1 MKSVL
6 NIVLLAVCGGLVAMS
21 PLAISW
27 EDSLYDQRMI
37 WWVERHPR
45 SEEIVLIGLD
55 QPPRDYVCGSFST
68 RDQPTAHTPL
78 AGILEALDTLSP
90 KAVALAFHLPDCEA
104 LKHLGAKLAP
114 LRNRGIPLVLIPP
127 KPTSGERNI
136 PRTLLLQSLHIEDD
150 PDWYRV
156 QYGDTLSMMAQRF
169 RTTVATLKSLNLL
182 SDDTIHIGQRLRVS
196 QRAEGLSS
204 PLPAMHMTAIGSL
217 QVKTHTAPDGVLRT
231 VAWSGS
237 SVPPVG
243 SVLADLL
250 SPGGDTPT
258 DSTLRL
264 RSGIPENRTWHI
276 AYSEPWDVTPRP
288 FHYQSLDNFSA
299 LDERAKEVL
308 ITDKVVIL
316 FDATEEFQ
324 VRTPRGERVP
334 RAYIHA
340 QLLLNRLTGMTITT
354 APPWQT
360 VCLVLLGSVAM
371 VSLYR
376 FKHYRRWSDSTP
388 AVIWLYPLGWA
399 LLLVL
404 IYGLGQYKA
413 FLMAQY
419 MVPVIPPLVAI
430 GIAAIGVAILTWQ
443 QSFARLASRM
453 EGMQSERDVM
463 LDERARLLETA
474 EGNTEEVLEMN
485 RQLHEKDAAI
495 LLLKVEQ
502 ERQKNIQRQFL
513 PHTVAL
519 TPLQDADMAAL
530 QQQAA
535 AVGILTRDEGMLR
548 AFHQLQQ
555 LANIPKAPVY
565 IFGET
570 GTGKERYAKA
580 LHRLSARAKGPFET
594 INMGELTGD
603 KLLAR
608 LFGQEKGGF
617 TGIESRQ
624 GLFHLA
630 DQGTLFLDEIANLD
644 MEGQRQILRVLED
657 GSFTPLGGRAAVVT
671 DVRLVIA
678 TNKNL
683 KKEWAAGRFM
693 EDLYHRLTRGGI
705 IRLIPLRNRAKDDL
719 QLLAESLLTNH
730 CQTISRLPVPRLT
743 EEARDWILTQP
754 WPGNVRELDG
764 VLFRSLLANP
774 NALTIQQEH
783 LVHAVDTDVTPAP
796 GEHAAPPTGPALS
809 PVVPDPFTTP
819 MSDEQFME
827 LFCQYQGAIGE
838 VAEHLGLHRDRVRLR
853 VKGLALEAICQGEG
867 PNHEQSC
874 ERMLR
879 GHSLSRASR
888 RKLEKKLQGYWETLV
903 KTCQDWTSP
912 EDVKTAIW
920 QQNENMPSRKHYLRD
935 LDAFIQRHYVS
946 LTKP

>member
-1 MKSVL
+1 MKSVV

-21 PLAISW
+21 PLAMSW
-27 EDSLYDQRMI
+27 EDRLYDQRMV
-37 WWVERHPR
+37 WWVEPHPR

-55 QPPRDYVCGSFST
+55 QSPRDYVCGSFST
-68 RDQPTAHTPL
+68 RDQATTQTPL
-78 AGILEALDTLSP
+78 TSMLEALVTLSP

-127 KPTSGERNI
+127 KLTTGERNI

-156 QYGDTLSMMAQRF
+156 QFGDTLSMMAQRF
-169 RTTVATLKSLNLL
+169 RTTVATLKSLNQL

-196 QRAEGLSS
+196 QQGEGSSSLS
-204 PLPAMHMTAIGSL
+204 PNMHMTAIGSL
-217 QVKTHTAPDGVLRT
+217 EVKTQTAPDGVLRT
-231 VAWSGS
+231 VNWSDS
-237 SVPPVG
+237 SVSPVG

-250 SPGGDTPT
+250 SPGGKTHT
-258 DSTLRL
+258 DFPLQR
-264 RSGIPENRTWHI
+264 RSGIPKNQSWHI
-276 AYSEPWDVTPRP
+276 AYSEPWDGPTRP
-288 FHYQSLDNFSA
+288 FHSQSLDNFSA
-299 LDERAKEVL
+299 LDELAKNAL
-308 ITDKVVIL
+308 ITNKTVIL

-340 QLLLNRLTGMTITT
+340 QLLLNRLTGSTIIT
-354 APPWQT
+354 APLWQT
-360 VCLVLLGSVAM
+360 LCLILLGSIAM

-376 FKHYRRWSDSTP
+376 FTHYRRWSERTP
-388 AVIWLYPLGWA
+388 AVIWLYPLGVA
-399 LLLVL
+399 LLLTL
-404 IYGLGQYKA
+404 LYGLGQYQA
-413 FLMAQY
+413 FLMTQY

-430 GIAAIGVAILTWQ
+430 GIAAMGVAFLTWQ
-443 QSFARLASRM
+443 QSFSRLASRM
-453 EGMQSERDVM
+453 EAMQSERDTM
-463 LDERARLLETA
+463 LDERARLIETT
-474 EGNTEEVLEMN
+474 EGNTEEVLNVN
-485 RQLHEKDAAI
+485 RQLHEKEAAI
-495 LLLKVEQ
+495 LLLQVEQ
-502 ERQKNIQRQFL
+502 ERHKNIQRRFL
-513 PHTVAL
+513 PHTVTL
-519 TPLQDADMAAL
+519 SPLQNADMAAL
-530 QQQAA
+530 QQQAT

-555 LANIPKAPVY
+555 LANIPHAPVY

-570 GTGKERYAKA
+570 GTGKERYAQA
-580 LHRLSARAKGPFET
+580 LHRLSDRAKGPFET

-617 TGIESRQ
+617 TGVESRQ

-630 DQGTLFLDEIANLD
+630 DKGTLFLDEIANLD
-644 MEGQRQILRVLED
+644 MEGQRQILRVLET
-657 GSFTPLGGRAAVVT
+657 GSFTPLGGKTAVVT

-705 IRLIPLRNRAKDDL
+705 IRLIPLRNRTKDDL
-719 QLLAESLLTNH
+719 QLLTESLLTDH
-730 CQTISRLPVPRLT
+730 CQHPSRHPVPQLT
-743 EEARDWILTQP
+743 EEARDWIHTQP
-754 WPGNVRELDG
+754 WPGNIRELDG

-774 NALTIQQEH
+774 DALTIQQEH
-783 LVHAVDTDVTPAP
+783 LLQAVDTDTTPASD
-796 GEHAAPPTGPALS
+796 EHPAPSTGPTPSTTA
-809 PVVPDPFTTP
+809 PDPFPTQ
-819 MSDEQFME
+819 MSDERFME

-853 VKGLALEAICQGEG
+853 VKGLALEAMCQGEG
-867 PNHEQSC
+867 PDHERSC

-879 GHSLSRASR
+879 GHSLSRTAR

-903 KTCQDWTSP
+903 KTCRDWTSP
-912 EDVKTAIW
+912 DETITAIW
-920 QQNENMPSRKHYLRD
+920 EQNENMLARKHYLRD
-935 LDAFIQRHYVS
+935 LETFIRQHHSS

>member
-6 NIVLLAVCGGLVAMS
+6 KIVLLAGCGGLVAMS
-21 PLAISW
+21 PLAIPW
-27 EDSLYDQRMI
+27 ENTLYDKRMV
-37 WWVERHPR
+37 WWVERQPL
-45 SEEIVLIGLD
+45 SAEIVLIGLD
-55 QPPRDYVCGSFST
+55 QPPQDYVCGSFSI
-68 RDQPTAHTPL
+68 RDQPTLPTPL
-78 AGILEALDTLSP
+78 VGMFQALDTLSP

-104 LKHLGAKLAP
+104 LNHLGAKLAP
-114 LRNRGIPLVLIPP
+114 LRSRGIPLVLIPP

-156 QYGDTLSMMAQRF
+156 QFGDTLSMMAQRF
-169 RTTVATLKSLNLL
+169 RTTVAELKSLNHL
-182 SDDTIHIGQRLRVS
+182 SDDTIHIGQRLRVH
-196 QRAEGLSS
+196 RRGEGSSS
-204 PLPAMHMTAIGSL
+204 PPPDMNMTAIGSL
-217 QVKTHTAPDGVLRT
+217 QVKTYTAPDGVLRT

-237 SVPPVG
+237 SIPPLG

-250 SPGGDTPT
+250 SPGGSAHT

-264 RSGIPENRTWHI
+264 RSRAPENRTWHI
-276 AYSEPWDVTPRP
+276 AYSEPWNGTPRP
-288 FHYQSLDNFSA
+288 FHYQSLNNFSA
-299 LDERAKEVL
+299 LDQQAKASL

-334 RAYIHA
+334 RAFIHA
-340 QLLLNRLTGMTITT
+340 QLLLNRLTGMTITM
-354 APPWQT
+354 APPWLT
-360 VCLVLLGSVAM
+360 VCLILLGSVTM

-376 FKHYRRWSDSTP
+376 FKHYRRWSANTP
-388 AVIWLYPLGWA
+388 AIIWLYPLGWA
-399 LLLVL
+399 LLLAL
-404 IYGLGQYKA
+404 MYGLGQYKA
-413 FLMAQY
+413 FLMAQF
-419 MVPVIPPLVAI
+419 MVPVIPPLVTI
-430 GIAAIGVAILTWQ
+430 GIAAMGVAILTWQ
-443 QSFARLASRM
+443 QSFAHMASRM
-453 EGMQSERDVM
+453 EEMQSERDAM

-474 EGNTEEVLEMN
+474 EGNTEEIVEMN
-485 RQLHEKDAAI
+485 HQLQEKDAAI

-513 PHTVAL
+513 PPAVVL
-519 TPLQDADMAAL
+519 KPLQNADMATL

-535 AVGILTRDEGMLR
+535 AMGILTRDEGMLR
-548 AFHQLQQ
+548 AFYQLQQ
-555 LANIPKAPVY
+555 LAKIPNAPVY

-570 GTGKERYAKA
+570 GTGKELYAKA
-580 LHRLSARAKGPFET
+580 LHRLSDRAQGPFET

-617 TGIESRQ
+617 TGVESRK

-657 GSFTPLGGRAAVVT
+657 GSFTPLGGKAAVVT
-671 DVRLVIA
+671 DVRLIIA
-678 TNKNL
+678 TNKNM

-693 EDLYHRLTRGGI
+693 EDLYYRLTRGGI
-705 IRLIPLRNRAKDDL
+705 IRLIPLRNRTKEDL
-719 QLLAESLLTNH
+719 QLLAESLLTDH
-730 CQTISRLPVPRLT
+730 CQNISRHPVPRMT
-743 EEARDWILTQP
+743 EEARDWILAQP

-774 NALTIQQEH
+774 DTLTIHREH
-783 LVHAVDTDVTPAP
+783 LVHAVDTDVIPTP
-796 GEHAAPPTGPALS
+796 GDHAVPPTGPPLS
-809 PVVPDPFTTP
+809 PVVPEPFTTP
-819 MSDEQFME
+819 MSDEQFMA
-827 LFCQYQGAIGE
+827 LFCRYQGAIGE

-853 VKGLALEAICQGEG
+853 VKGLALEAMCKGEG

-879 GHSLSRASR
+879 GHPLTRAAR
-888 RKLEKKLQGYWETLV
+888 RKLEKKLQGYWKTLV
-903 KTCQDWTSP
+903 KICQD
-912 EDVKTAIW
+912 
-920 QQNENMPSRKHYLRD
+920 
-935 LDAFIQRHYVS
+935 
-946 LTKP
+946 

>member
-1 MKSVL
+1 
-6 NIVLLAVCGGLVAMS
+6 
-21 PLAISW
+21 
-27 EDSLYDQRMI
+27 
-37 WWVERHPR
+37 
-45 SEEIVLIGLD
+45 
-55 QPPRDYVCGSFST
+55 
-68 RDQPTAHTPL
+68 
-78 AGILEALDTLSP
+78 
-90 KAVALAFHLPDCEA
+90 
-104 LKHLGAKLAP
+104 
-114 LRNRGIPLVLIPP
+114 
-127 KPTSGERNI
+127 
-136 PRTLLLQSLHIEDD
+136 
-150 PDWYRV
+150 
-156 QYGDTLSMMAQRF
+156 
-169 RTTVATLKSLNLL
+169 
-182 SDDTIHIGQRLRVS
+182 
-196 QRAEGLSS
+196 
-204 PLPAMHMTAIGSL
+204 
-217 QVKTHTAPDGVLRT
+217 
-231 VAWSGS
+231 
-237 SVPPVG
+237 
-243 SVLADLL
+243 
-250 SPGGDTPT
+250 
-258 DSTLRL
+258 
-264 RSGIPENRTWHI
+264 
-276 AYSEPWDVTPRP
+276 
-288 FHYQSLDNFSA
+288 
-299 LDERAKEVL
+299 
-308 ITDKVVIL
+308 
-316 FDATEEFQ
+316 
-324 VRTPRGERVP
+324 
-334 RAYIHA
+334 
-340 QLLLNRLTGMTITT
+340 
-354 APPWQT
+354 
-360 VCLVLLGSVAM
+360 
-371 VSLYR
+371 
-376 FKHYRRWSDSTP
+376 
-388 AVIWLYPLGWA
+388 
-399 LLLVL
+399 
-404 IYGLGQYKA
+404 
-413 FLMAQY
+413 
-419 MVPVIPPLVAI
+419 
-430 GIAAIGVAILTWQ
+430 
-443 QSFARLASRM
+443 
-453 EGMQSERDVM
+453 
-463 LDERARLLETA
+463 
-474 EGNTEEVLEMN
+474 
-485 RQLHEKDAAI
+485 
-495 LLLKVEQ
+495 
-502 ERQKNIQRQFL
+502 
-513 PHTVAL
+513 
-519 TPLQDADMAAL
+519 MAAL

-555 LANIPKAPVY
+555 LANIPNAPVY

-705 IRLIPLRNRAKDDL
+705 IRLIPLRNRTRDDL
-719 QLLAESLLTNH
+719 QLLTESLLTDH

-754 WPGNVRELDG
+754 WPGNIRELDG

-774 NALTIQQEH
+774 DALTIQQEH
-783 LVHAVDTDVTPAP
+783 LVHAVDTDVIPAP

-912 EDVKTAIW
+912 EDVLTAIW

-935 LDAFIQRHYVS
+935 VDAFIQRHYSS
-946 LTKP
+946 LRGC